1 MDNNL
6 QNFYNKIQIHF
17 THYQSK
23 SQNYE
28 LFWCYHKVK

>member
-6 QNFYNKIQIHF
+6 QNFYEKIQIHF

-23 SQNYE
+23 SQNNE
-28 LFWCYHKVK
+28 LF